1 MNRQHTTGR
10 GLVALLAAAAGLV
23 ALGTPGVALQAPG
36 TVEPAALPR
45 GGDPH
50 VAHVVRNTI
59 RDGDLRIP
67 ATRRH
72 HEALWITAKGYLLK
86 DSGSQPDRIAYRLV
100 HVDRD
105 GARRVLSQEA
115 RSVAVSPDGT
125 RVAWSVDLG
134 RDGSPARVTVAV
146 ADTGRVVASRRFRDG
161 IQVTAVTRHR
171 VLLSRLFTYR
181 RGTAWWN
188 LGKDRL
194 RRISDLSA
202 VGADLSHDR
211 IVLDIPRDAPAC
223 NLVAP
228 LSHPSKEL
236 WRSCRIYPHAWSPD
250 GEHVLATHTYFD
262 DSGTD
267 RWLVIDST
275 TRERVGRVLGRLDWD
290 AAWED
295 DDHFLTKAQSASGPA
310 AVIRCALDGR
320 CERASRVWDLGP
332 VDYQPFYLSP
342 PVVLPS
348 N

>member
-10 GLVALLAAAAGLV
+10 GLVALVAAAAGLV
-23 ALGTPGVALQAPG
+23 AFGTPGVAVQAPD
-36 TVEPAALPR
+36 TVEPATLAR
-45 GGDPH
+45 GSNPH
-50 VAHVVRNTI
+50 VVHVVGNTI
-59 RDGDLRIP
+59 RDGDQRIP

-72 HEALWITAKGYLLK
+72 HEAVWSTAKGYLLK

-100 HVDRD
+100 HVGRD
-105 GARRVLSQEA
+105 GARLVLSREA

-134 RDGSPARVTVAV
+134 RDAPPARVTVAV
-146 ADTGRVVASRRFRDG
+146 AATGRVIASRRFHDG
-161 IQVTAVTRHR
+161 VQVTAMTRHQ

-181 RGTAWWN
+181 QGTSWWN
-188 LGKDRL
+188 LDRNRL

-202 VGADLSHDR
+202 VGADLRQDR

-223 NLVAP
+223 NMVAP
-228 LSHPSKEL
+228 LSRPSKEL

-290 AAWED
+290 AAWEGN
-295 DDHFLTKAQSASGPA
+295 DHFLTKAQSASGEA
-310 AVIRCALDGR
+310 AVIRCTLDGR

-348 N
+348 S

>member
-1 MNRQHTTGR
+1 MNRQHITRR
-10 GLVALLAAAAGLV
+10 GVVALLAAAAGLV
-23 ALGTPGVALQAPG
+23 ALGTPGVAVRAPD

-45 GGDPH
+45 GSNPH
-50 VAHVVRNTI
+50 VVHVVRNTI

-72 HEALWITAKGYLLK
+72 HEAVWSTAKGYLLK
-86 DSGSQPDRIAYRLV
+86 DSRTQPDRIAYRLV
-100 HVDRD
+100 HVGRD
-105 GARRVLSQEA
+105 GARQVLSREA

-134 RDGSPARVTVAV
+134 RDAPPARVTVAV
-146 ADTGRVVASRRFRDG
+146 AATGRVIASRLFHAG
-161 IQVTAVTRHR
+161 VQVTAMTRHR

-181 RGTAWWN
+181 HGTSWWN
-188 LGKDRL
+188 LDGDRL

-202 VGADLSHDR
+202 VGADLRHDR

-223 NLVAP
+223 NMVAP
-228 LSHPSKEL
+228 LSHPSMEL

-290 AAWED
+290 AAWEGN
-295 DDHFLTKAQSASGPA
+295 DHFLTKAQSASGEA
-310 AVIRCALDGR
+310 AVIRCTLDGR

-348 N
+348 S

>member
-10 GLVALLAAAAGLV
+10 SLVALLAAAAGLV
-23 ALGTPGVALQAPG
+23 AFGTPGVAVQAPD

-45 GGDPH
+45 ASNPR
-50 VAHVVRNTI
+50 VVHVVGNTI

-67 ATRRH
+67 VTRHH
-72 HEALWITAKGYLLK
+72 HEALWSTAKGYLLK
-86 DSGSQPDRIAYRLV
+86 DSGVQPDRIAYRLV
-100 HVDRD
+100 QVDRD
-105 GARRVLSQEA
+105 GTRRVLSPEA

-134 RDGSPARVTVAV
+134 RDGAPAQVTVAV
-146 ADTGRVVASRRFRDG
+146 ADTGRVIASRRFHDG
-161 IQVTAVTRHR
+161 VQVTAMTRHR

-181 RGTAWWN
+181 HGTSWWN
-188 LGKDRL
+188 LDRDRL

-202 VGADLSHDR
+202 VGADLRQDR

-228 LSHPSKEL
+228 LSHPAREL

-295 DDHFLTKAQSASGPA
+295 NDHFLTKAQSASGEA
-310 AVIRCALDGR
+310 AVIRCTLDGR

>member
-10 GLVALLAAAAGLV
+10 GLVALFAAAVGLV
-23 ALGTPGVALQAPG
+23 AFGTPGVAVQAPD
-36 TVEPAALPR
+36 TVEPATLARGSNPR
-45 GGDPH
+45 
-50 VAHVVRNTI
+50 VVHVVGNTI

-72 HEALWITAKGYLLK
+72 HEAVWSTARGYLLK

-100 HVDRD
+100 HVGRD
-105 GARRVLSQEA
+105 GARLVLSREA

-134 RDGSPARVTVAV
+134 RDAPPARVTVAV
-146 ADTGRVVASRRFRDG
+146 ADTGRVIASRRFHDG
-161 IQVTAVTRHR
+161 VQVTAMTRHQ

-181 RGTAWWN
+181 QGTSWWN
-188 LGKDRL
+188 LDRNRL

-202 VGADLSHDR
+202 VGADLGQDR

-228 LSHPSKEL
+228 LSRPSKEL

-290 AAWED
+290 AAWEGN
-295 DDHFLTKAQSASGPA
+295 DHFLTKAQSASGEA
-310 AVIRCALDGR
+310 AVIRCTLDGR

-348 N
+348 S